1 LSASGIILHYEL
13 NVCESV
19 ITIIIRARKREPM
32 VVETVVKAFSIGA
45 PPPTLGVQYE
55 TIETSGGLQAVPEI
69 RVLTGALCT

>member
-1 LSASGIILHYEL
+1 MILHHEV
-13 NVCESV
+13 NVCERV
-19 ITIIIRARKREPM
+19 ITIINRARKRERM

-45 PPPTLGVQYE
+45 PTPTLGVQYG